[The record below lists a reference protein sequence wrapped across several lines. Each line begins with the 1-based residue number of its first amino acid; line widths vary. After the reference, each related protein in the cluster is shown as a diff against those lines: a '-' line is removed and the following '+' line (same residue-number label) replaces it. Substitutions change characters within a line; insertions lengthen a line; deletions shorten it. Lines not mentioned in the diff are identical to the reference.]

1 MISESLIIKGLHIIF
16 LALTPIEQLE
26 AAAAAE
32 TRLMVILTVFAV
44 FTLIVSVILL
54 FWARAKYKLIA
65 QLTATNEKLHQEI
78 SKLRP

>member
-1 MISESLIIKGLHIIF
+1 MILESLTIKGLHIIS
-16 LALTPIEQLE
+16 LGLTPIEHLE

-32 TRLMVILTVFAV
+32 TRLMVILTVFAL

-65 QLTATNEKLHQEI
+65 QLTATNEMLHQEI